1 MGSGGG
7 GTTTAKAGIDPKE
20 YPEVMEM
27 LRASRDRT
35 RDQLSGK
42 RDIVAPLSQQQ
53 LNALGSQEGLAY
65 DAIYGKGIYD
75 DKKLREEAAKNTF
88 GSMQNTSSAGK
99 SLGSA
104 RSDMAAYKALHNL
117 TDKQHDKR
125 IAQARSGLEMLGDV
139 GSTYQQAHQRGLDS
153 QGMALDQFFN
163 RINQG
168 AQKTTTTTGGGK
180 G

>member
-1 MGSGGG
+1 MGGG
-7 GTTTAKAGIDPKE
+7 GGRTSTATAGIDPKQ

-27 LRASRDRT
+27 LKASRDRT
-35 RDQLSGK
+35 REQLSGK
-42 RDIVAPLSQQQ
+42 RDIVAPLTQQQ
-53 LNALGSQEGLAY
+53 RSALGSQEALAY
-65 DAIYGKGIYD
+65 DALHGRGIYD
-75 DKKLREEAAKNTF
+75 DSEIRKNAAKNTF
-88 GSMQNTSSAGK
+88 GSMQNQSSAGK

-104 RSDMAAYKALHNL
+104 RSDMAAYRALHDL

-125 IAQARSGLEMLGDV
+125 IAQARAGLTMLGDV
-139 GSTYQQAHQRGLDS
+139 GSTYHKAHQQGLDS

-180 G
+180 